1 MSGSEAGSLDSAESF
16 GSVGGAAEPSAEE
29 AAGVPWWKAVCDDIA
44 AGRPVEV
51 VRASLAAQQQAQEF
65 AREERLAAERAA
77 QSRTD
82 VEAQNSQSLFAALE
96 SRDRRIA
103 DLEISLQGLK
113 DAKDD
118 LEPEHREFVARA
130 LDNPFGV
137 VTGSERTGPKGEP
150 QLWHYASEKAFVFLE
165 DKGGKD
171 FYNFQALESAAE
183 ALYDVIGSLKATFP
197 SVVEKLNPDGA
208 TDENDPQYIAE
219 RELCKVYNTVKAI
232 YDNVINPQLSYLQVE
247 AILHKKYGKGND
259 QGWITQVLS
268 SIQKSIHGLIGTPMP
283 ENCAPKFGA
292 AMQDLEERFSSA
304 ILKNAAQQASRTA
317 SRSPFQQ
324 MSSGDF
330 GSTARSR
337 ELAGMSRRR
346 PPPRGAV
353 GR

>member
-16 GSVGGAAEPSAEE
+16 GSVGAAAEPSAEE
-29 AAGVPWWKAVCDDIA
+29 VADVPWWKAVCDDIA
-44 AGRPVEV
+44 AGRPVEA

-77 QSRTD
+77 QSRANA
-82 VEAQNSQSLFAALE
+82 EAQNSASLLAALE

-118 LEPEHREFVARA
+118 PEPEHREFVARA

-150 QLWHYASEKAFVFLE
+150 QLWHYVSEKAFVFLE

-183 ALYDVIGSLKATFP
+183 ALY
-197 SVVEKLNPDGA
+197 EKLNPDGA

-292 AMQDLEERFSSA
+292 TMQDLEERFSSA
-304 ILKNAAQQASRTA
+304 ILKNATQQASRTT